1 MRGTHQSQYTL
12 YIRRGDHAMHL
23 VEQRTGITVA
33 IEKVLVPSK
42 GVDGIFIRLQE
53 AERVGVYLM
62 EDEIRVVD
70 SLPECKSKSEVKS

>member
-1 MRGTHQSQYTL
+1 MPRGSVQTQYTL
-12 YIRRGDHAMHL
+12 YIRRSDRTMHL

-33 IEKVLVPSK
+33 IEKVLVTSK
-42 GVDGIFIRLQE
+42 IDDGIFIRLRE

-70 SLPECKSKSEVKS
+70 SLPG